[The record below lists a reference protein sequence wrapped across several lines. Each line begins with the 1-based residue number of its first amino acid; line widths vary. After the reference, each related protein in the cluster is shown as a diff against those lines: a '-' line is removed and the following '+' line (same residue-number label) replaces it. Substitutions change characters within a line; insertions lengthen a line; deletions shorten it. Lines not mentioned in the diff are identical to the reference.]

1 MAGISVRRLA
11 GAALPKGSGRRART
25 RAAAR
30 HNPRDMRFIATSL
43 LASLALMAVL
53 FLYIWCRLTVV
64 GMGYE
69 LSRANMERDALMERN
84 RRLKIEYMRLKSPE
98 RIERI
103 ASTELGLVHPAESQI
118 VRVEP

>member
-1 MAGISVRRLA
+1 MRRIGGAVLA
-11 GAALPKGSGRRART
+11 GPAGRRARR
-25 RAAAR
+25 RATAG

-43 LASLALMAVL
+43 LASLALMGVL

-69 LSRANMERDALMERN
+69 ISRANMERNALMEQN
-84 RRLKIEYMRLKSPE
+84 RRLKIEFLRLKSPE

-103 ASTELGLVHPAESQI
+103 AGTELGLVHPGERQI
-118 VRVEP
+118 VRVER